1 MDSTAGQRPQPFPP
15 ARTAW
20 YAVGVIALVNMLDN
34 VDRGIISLL
43 IEPIKRD
50 LALSDTEISLLIGL
64 AFSLFYGLVGLP
76 MSRFA
81 DTRNR
86 KYILSFGIFVW
97 SAATAAC
104 AFATGFKSLFAMR
117 GLTGAGVSLKGP
129 CALSMISDL
138 VPRHKYPTAISIFN
152 FGIVLG
158 SATSLIIGGTLIG
171 MFDGQTFSLPLGI
184 VLKDWQMIFLLVGAP
199 GILVALLVMLTVR
212 EPARRGRERT
222 AKPPVLDVFRYLWRE
237 RTIYAP
243 FYIGVAL
250 IQIETMGLLNWR
262 VPFFSRTYGWGPEV
276 IGPLMGTISILLT
289 PIGLVGG
296 AWLGERMAA
305 RDPGAMIKLS
315 IMGTDIS
322 LPLTIAGLLMPTP
335 ELALT
340 FSAIAVVV
348 IGIGSPGAVAA
359 LQTVTPNEY
368 RGQLTALHLFTIAV
382 IGGGLGPVAVALFTD
397 YIFQDEL
404 QLRYA
409 MASCAAIFGGIGL
422 ALQLMGLKPYTRRVA
437 HIMAEERAAAQS

>member
-1 MDSTAGQRPQPFPP
+1 MESTVGQRPQPFPP

-50 LALSDTEISLLIGL
+50 LVLSDTQISVLIGL

-138 VPRHKYPTAISIFN
+138 VPRQKYPTAISIFN

-171 MFDGQTFSLPLGI
+171 MFDGRTFTLAPGI
-184 VLKDWQMIFLLVGAP
+184 VLRDWQMIFLLVGAP

-212 EPARRGRERT
+212 EPARRGREMT

-237 RTIYAP
+237 KAIYAP
-243 FYIGVAL
+243 FYLGVAL
-250 IQIETMGLLNWR
+250 LQIETMGLLNWR
-262 VPFFSRTYGWGPEV
+262 VPFYSRTFGWGPEV
-276 IGPLMGTISILLT
+276 IGPLMGTISLALT
-289 PIGLVGG
+289 PVGLIGG

-315 IMGTDIS
+315 ILGAVVS
-322 LPLTIAGLLMPTP
+322 LPLTIAALLMPTP
-335 ELALT
+335 WLALGL
-340 FSAIAVVV
+340 SAAGIVV

-359 LQTVTPNEY
+359 LQTVTPNEF

-382 IGGGLGPVAVALFTD
+382 IGGGLGPIAVALFTD
-397 YIFQDEL
+397 YLFQDES

-409 MASCAAIFGGIGL
+409 MVTCAALFGGLGI
-422 ALQLMGLKPYTRRVA
+422 ALQLLGLRPYTRRVER
-437 HIMAEERAAAQS
+437 ILAEERAAAG